1 MVFRGAGAFLRM
13 LSRASLLF
21 ALNSGCLNSHA
32 YICSATVLLWTPLR
46 CTHSGTV
53 GRCSIL
59 LVVMP
64 HFVEVVLVQL
74 PDKAR
79 EVAVFEVL
87 RED

>member
-1 MVFRGAGAFLRM
+1 MPIYVQQR
-13 LSRASLLF
+13 SSLGPRF
-21 ALNSGCLNSHA
+21 
-32 YICSATVLLWTPLR
+32 R

-74 PDKAR
+74 SDKAR